1 MFDDGAY
8 AGTAW
13 RLVEAQH
20 IVSTTKLVD
29 TAEEQALLEDV
40 IDAAKPP
47 VPLGCKHLHYL
58 LSTPFRYGAPYPR
71 GSRFRRAGHT
81 EGVWYGSEEVET
93 AIAELA
99 FHRLLFFAESPR
111 TPWPQTVSAHTA
123 FCAALDTGCHADLTT
138 AKHDDHR
145 SALEHHTDYAA
156 CQDIAERARHAGS
169 YLIRY
174 RSVRQPAGINLAV
187 LTCEVF
193 ATPEPKLESTW
204 RMRIA
209 GSGIIAIGDGGATRI
224 SFDRRSF
231 AADPRIASMNWDR

>member
-1 MFDDGAY
+1 M
-8 AGTAW
+8 AW

-29 TAEEQALLEDV
+29 TAEEQALLEDA
-40 IDAAKPP
+40 IEAAKPP
-47 VPLGCKHLHYL
+47 VPPECQHLHYL

-81 EGVWYGSEEVET
+81 DGVWYGSEEVET

-99 FHRLLFFAESPR
+99 FHRLLFFAESPA

-123 FCAALDTGCHADLTT
+123 FCAALEAGRHTDLTL
-138 AKHDDHR
+138 AKHDLHR
-145 SALEHHTDYAA
+145 AALEHPTDYAA
-156 CQDIAERARHAGS
+156 CQDIADQARRAGS
-169 YLIRY
+169 RLIRY
-174 RSVRQPAGINLAV
+174 RSTRQPAGTNLAV
-187 LTCEVF
+187 PTCEVF
-193 ATPEPKLESTW
+193 AESKPKLESTW

-209 GSGIIAIGDGGATRI
+209 ASGIIAIGDGGATRI

-231 AADPRIASMNWDR
+231 AEDPRIASMRWDR